1 MEGVYLFVELSSSIT
16 ANVVANM
23 TVRERGGLEGFCALD
38 GRVRVHI
45 SVQRIGE
52 HLVAYSLIF

>member
-1 MEGVYLFVELSSSIT
+1 MCKAGVEQDNSECII
-16 ANVVANM
+16 VANM
-23 TVRERGGLEGFCALD
+23 TVRERGGLKGFCTLD
-38 GRVRVHI
+38 GRIQVHI